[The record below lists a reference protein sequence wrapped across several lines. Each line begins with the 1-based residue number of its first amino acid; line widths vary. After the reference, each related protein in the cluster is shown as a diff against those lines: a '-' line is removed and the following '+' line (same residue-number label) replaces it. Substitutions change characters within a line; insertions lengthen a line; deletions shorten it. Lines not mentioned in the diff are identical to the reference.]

1 MTNHNELNAWEAV
14 LCDTVE
20 LITTM
25 HMSLSLT
32 QHPAK
37 VSPLIT
43 HLTLGRRKEVDG
55 LRLQIW

>member
-1 MTNHNELNAWEAV
+1 MLYERVKLLE
-14 LCDTVE
+14 TV
-20 LITTM
+20 

-43 HLTLGRRKEVDG
+43 HLTLGRRKEVD
-55 LRLQIW
+55 